1 MSKSASESNLEDPRD
16 KEELNA
22 EEGNGLNEYELFRS
36 KALESKQ
43 TQDDEITSLEEQ
55 DNAEYIAA
63 TPPQVFSNGTNGS
76 DDASTGQEKDYE
88 MKELEGAEGMEE
100 QTEKN
105 IASQEA
111 SRESGP
117 HSEEDTNVVAEEEDK
132 RKKHSRNTRKK
143 HNRVNSEKNDTGSND
158 STSNN
163 DICNGTKSKSDE
175 NAELY
180 QPPRKIQRRTQCLKK
195 ESRKSISSESKESN
209 KQQEPCESVS
219 KSVKELIQKIDL
231 YCKRLGCH
239 HVPTISEKVV
249 ITSTPIYQCR
259 FCPVSFFLA

>member
-88 MKELEGAEGMEE
+88 MKELEGAEGMQE

-105 IASQEA
+105 IVSQEA

-117 HSEEDTNVVAEEEDK
+117 HSEED
-132 RKKHSRNTRKK
+132 
-143 HNRVNSEKNDTGSND
+143 NRVNPEKNDANSKD